1 MYSKK
6 EWNHFIVQL
15 KSMNKTENLRMSKA
29 KHKPFQWIDGE
40 TADRITSLNLK
51 DYRAYLKKELKQWKK
66 NPKSD
71 ANPDGYWMHPE
82 DVGLNMQTIAALDLI
97 ISHFVVTEDDVK

>member
-1 MYSKK
+1 
-6 EWNHFIVQL
+6 
-15 KSMNKTENLRMSKA
+15 MSKA
-29 KHKPFQWIDGE
+29 KHKPYQWIDGE

-51 DYRAYLKKELKQWKK
+51 DYRAYLKKEIKQWKK

-71 ANPDGYWMHPE
+71 SNPDGYWMHPG

-97 ISHFVVTEDDVK
+97 ISHFVTTEDTIK

>member
-1 MYSKK
+1 
-6 EWNHFIVQL
+6 
-15 KSMNKTENLRMSKA
+15 MNKTENLRMSKA

-97 ISHFVVTEDDVK
+97 ISHFPVTEEDPTC

>member
-1 MYSKK
+1 
-6 EWNHFIVQL
+6 
-15 KSMNKTENLRMSKA
+15 MSKA

-66 NPKSD
+66 NPKSES
-71 ANPDGYWMHPE
+71 NPSGYWLHPD
-82 DVGLNMQTIAALDLI
+82 DVTGNIRTIEALDLI
-97 ISHFVVTEDDVK
+97 ISHFPQTEDAVK